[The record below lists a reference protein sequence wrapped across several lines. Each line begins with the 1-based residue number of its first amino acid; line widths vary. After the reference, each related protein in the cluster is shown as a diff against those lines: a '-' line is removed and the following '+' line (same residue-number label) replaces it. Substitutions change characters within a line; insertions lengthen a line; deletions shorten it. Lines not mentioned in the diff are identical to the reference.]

1 MQIYLCSYFFSFY
14 YFFLNALVVVRFIAS
29 FSIICDFMWVACC
42 FSHIRLHLHTFTRLH
57 ISDIFYY
64 YFQFCQSSISCF
76 DGVTGLADSS
86 QFFGCFADGF
96 VTRSLHFI
104 AHYLFLRTHI
114 YIYTF
119 SPSIFY
125 SYLPCVC
132 FLVMHIYTY
141 MYIYIYRYIKGVAYV
156 QPAK

>member
-76 DGVTGLADSS
+76 GGVTGLVDSS

-114 YIYTF
+114 HIHFLRRFFTVIYH
-119 SPSIFY
+119 
-125 SYLPCVC
+125 V
-132 FLVMHIYTY
+132 
-141 MYIYIYRYIKGVAYV
+141 
-156 QPAK
+156 